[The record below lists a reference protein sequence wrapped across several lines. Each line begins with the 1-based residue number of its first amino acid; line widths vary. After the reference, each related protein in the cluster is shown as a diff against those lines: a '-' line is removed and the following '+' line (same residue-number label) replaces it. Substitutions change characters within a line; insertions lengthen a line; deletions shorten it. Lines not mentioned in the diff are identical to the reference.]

1 MTTRARQAGLSLF
14 LLGIVQGAVFGEAT
28 EWTSRVILSTE
39 EALGG
44 AAIGDVDPDSPGN
57 EVVAVSATGNVWIA
71 KWRGEGWSAKSVKAA
86 DGELIMCAI
95 GDVEPDSAGN
105 ELVAVGMVEG
115 PESTTGPGQ
124 VVLVRRESGAWRA
137 RTIFT
142 DSHMIHGVAIGDVCS
157 KHEGNE
163 IIAAGFNHR
172 VTLLCR
178 TEQGAWQPE
187 TIYVANDRLKLVQVG
202 DVLPQREGLEVLVCG
217 SDGSVVVLWQHTLG
231 WRHEIMYRGAAG
243 QSRIAIGDGCVLVGG
258 DDGKVTLV
266 KRTESGFVAD
276 VLGREPGKIRG
287 VGIGDVDPGAAGVEY
302 YATGYSR
309 NVVQYVP
316 MEDGYWSSRV
326 IFTAEKTLHHMVLGD
341 VNPKRPG
348 LELVTCGHGG
358 KLIALWPK

>member
-1 MTTRARQAGLSLF
+1 MTTRARQAGLSLI
-14 LLGIVQGAVFGEAT
+14 LLGIVQGAAFGEAM

-44 AAIGDVDPDSPGN
+44 AAIGDLDPDSPGN

-71 KWRGEGWSAKSVKAA
+71 KWHGEGWSAKSVKAA
-86 DGELIMCAI
+86 NGELIMCAI
-95 GDVEPDSAGN
+95 GDVDPDSAGN
-105 ELVAVGMVEG
+105 ELVAVGMVDG
-115 PESTTGPGQ
+115 PESTTGAGQ
-124 VVLVRRESGAWRA
+124 VVVVGREGGAWRA
-137 RTIFT
+137 QTIFT

-178 TEQGAWQPE
+178 TEQGDWQPE
-187 TIYVANDRLKLVQVG
+187 TIYVANDRLKLAQVG
-202 DVLPQREGLEVLVCG
+202 DVLPQRQGLEVLVCG
-217 SDGSVVVLWQHTLG
+217 SDGRVVMLSEHVLG
-231 WRHEIMYRGAAG
+231 WRHETLYESSAG
-243 QSRIAIGDGCVLVGG
+243 QSRVTIGDGCVLVGG
-258 DDGKVTLV
+258 DDGKVALV
-266 KRTESGFVAD
+266 TRTETGFVAD
-276 VLGREPGKIRG
+276 VLGREPGRIRG
-287 VGIGDVDPGAAGVEY
+287 VAIGDVDQRVAGVEY
-302 YATGYSR
+302 YATGYGR

-316 MEDGYWSSRV
+316 MEDGNWSSRV

-341 VNPKRPG
+341 VDPKRPG